1 LRNDQKAPSPIVP
14 WPARYG
20 SWTNRIALISEH
32 ASPLGK
38 LGGTDGGGQ
47 NLYVGQLARQMA
59 AMGCEVDIFTRRD
72 SDLFPSVSSWSHG
85 VRIIHVPAGPP
96 EPVPKEAL
104 LPYME
109 QFTSQVMRWCRRR
122 RGYDLIHANFWM
134 SAMTAVE
141 IKRRLGIP
149 FVVTF
154 HALGRVRRLHQG
166 SADRFPDERFEM
178 EDLVIREADQIIAE
192 CPEDEENLI
201 RLYNADPSRITTIP
215 CGFDQ
220 NEFWPIS
227 KPLARA
233 RLGLDQEE
241 KILLHLGRMVPRK
254 GADNIIR
261 ALGRLQRHH
270 HLNPRL
276 LIVGGESET
285 PDPQI
290 TPEIGRLQQVAEAEG
305 VADRTVFVGQRGRE
319 ALKYYYNAADIFV
332 TTPWYEPFGIT
343 PVEAMA
349 CGTPVI
355 GSNVGGVKFTV
366 RDNETGYLVD
376 AKNPDALAE
385 RIAHL
390 YAHPKLMSLLGRQAI
405 KRANTLFTWEKVAW
419 AVAGLYERVLS
430 EHRAGR
436 TGRSDQLAVVDA
448 GFENAIATLEEAHR
462 RLRRGILAAADAVG
476 DSFESG
482 GKLLICGNGGSA
494 ADAQHFAAEFVGRFK
509 HSERPGLPALAL
521 TADGAILTAWAN
533 DAGFDKVFARQ
544 IEAYGRHGDV
554 VLAISTSGRSMNV
567 VQALEA
573 ARARNLRSVA
583 LLGCDGGL
591 ARQLAD
597 VSIVV
602 PSSDPQHIQE
612 VQILILHLICQL
624 VEGRLSASSIGSDVP
639 RQRSTS
645 ALTTPDRISK
655 LPAAA
660 EGRAAVAQASAAEST
675 SS

>member
-1 LRNDQKAPSPIVP
+1 MAGNPIVA
-14 WPARYG
+14 WPGRYG
-20 SWTNRIALISEH
+20 GWTNRIALVSEH

-38 LGGTDGGGQ
+38 LGGVDGGGQ
-47 NLYVGQLARQMA
+47 NLYVGQLARQLA
-59 AMGCEVDIFTRRD
+59 AMGFEVDIFTRRD

-85 VRIIHVPAGPP
+85 VRIVHVPAGPP
-96 EPVPKEAL
+96 ETVPKEEL

-109 QFTSQVMRWCRRR
+109 QFTSHVMRWCRRR

-166 SADRFPDERFEM
+166 AADRFPDERFAI
-178 EDLVIREADQIIAE
+178 EDLAVREADQIIAE

-220 NEFWPIS
+220 TEFWPIS

-233 RLGLDQEE
+233 RLGLDPEE
-241 KILLHLGRMVPRK
+241 KILLHLGRLVPRK

-261 ALGRLQRHH
+261 ALGRLERDHD
-270 HLNPRL
+270 LKPRL
-276 LIVGGESET
+276 LIVGGESEG
-285 PDPQI
+285 PDPGI
-290 TPEIGRLQQVAEAEG
+290 TPEIGRLQEIAEAEG

-349 CGTPVI
+349 CGTPVV
-355 GSNVGGVKFTV
+355 GSSVGGVKFTV

-376 AKNPDALAE
+376 PRDPDALAE

-390 YAHPKLMSLLGRQAI
+390 YKHPKLMTLLGRQAI
-405 KRANTLFTWEKVAW
+405 KRANTLFTWERVAW

-436 TGRSDQLAVVDA
+436 TGRSEQLAVVDT
-448 GFENAIATLEEAHR
+448 GFEAVIATLEESHR
-462 RLRRGILAAADAVG
+462 RLRASIVVAADAIAE
-476 DSFESG
+476 SFEGG

-494 ADAQHFAAEFVGRFK
+494 ADAQHLAAEFVGRFK
-509 HSERPGLPALAL
+509 NPDRPGLPALAL
-521 TADGAILTAWAN
+521 SADAAVMTAWAN
-533 DAGFDKVFARQ
+533 DAGFEKVFARQ
-544 IEAYGRHGDV
+544 IEALGRPGDV
-554 VLAISTSGRSMNV
+554 VLALSTSGRSLNL
-567 VQALEA
+567 VQALESS
-573 ARARNLRSVA
+573 RVRNLRSIA
-583 LLGCDGGL
+583 LLGGDGGFV
-591 ARQLAD
+591 RQLAD
-597 VSIVV
+597 IPIVV

-612 VQILILHLICQL
+612 IHMVILHLVCAL
-624 VEGRLSASSIGSDVP
+624 VETRLSTHAKVSDP
-639 RQRSTS
+639 ARQRSTPLHAS
-645 ALTTPDRISK
+645 PDRVSN
-655 LPAAA
+655 LPAAS
-660 EGRAAVAQASAAEST
+660 ETGSN
-675 SS
+675 